1 MTSSNGPTRS
11 PGATVLR
18 LAAFDMDGT
27 LVDVDSSWAAVH
39 AHFGERNAEGLR
51 RFLANE
57 IDDEEFIRSDIVLWR
72 RHAPELTVQ
81 DLEAILAGVPVMP
94 GAAELF
100 RGLRRRGVT
109 TAIVSG
115 GIDLLARRIAR
126 ELRIDVALAN
136 GFRVSSSGRLT
147 GEGIVRVP
155 IHGKEGVLAALQEQ
169 LGVAPEETASVGNS
183 EIDVGLFRRS
193 RLGIAFLPEDEAVRR
208 GAHHVVLERD
218 LARVLEALEGFPA
231 S

>member
-1 MTSSNGPTRS
+1 
-11 PGATVLR
+11 VLR
-18 LAAFDMDGT
+18 FVAFDMDGT
-27 LVDVDSSWAAVH
+27 LVDVASSWAAVH
-39 AHFGERNAEGLR
+39 AHFGEQNADGLR

-57 IDDEEFIRSDIVLWR
+57 IDDEEFIRTDIEIWR
-72 RHAPELTVQ
+72 RHVPELAME
-81 DLEAILAGVPVMP
+81 DLEAILAGVPLMP
-94 GAAELF
+94 GAEKLF
-100 RGLRRRGVT
+100 AGLRARGIR

-155 IHGKEGVLAALQEQ
+155 IHGKERVLEALQHQ
-169 LGVAPEETASVGNS
+169 LAVVPEETAAVGNS

-193 RLGIAFLPEDEAVRR
+193 RFGVAFLPEDEEVRQNADR
-208 GAHHVVLERD
+208 VVPEKD
-218 LARVLEALEGFPA
+218 LGRVLDVLAEFPA
-231 S
+231 A